1 MAQVTGIRRN
11 LYDRCIHLDNLI
23 DGSFMRSVWRKHLI
37 ICLFLGPMAV
47 PMYLLDRAFLGGGGS
62 NWITLDFRGLI
73 FWTYITLV
81 AIHVMSETELYRRE
95 THSSCRRFSSS
106 RGRYKICSVLF
117 VLSPAAIP
125 AGAPRKNHTWETRHL
140 AGPIRDVGSAGH
152 GESVSAGLRRHRL
165 GEA

>member
-62 NWITLDFRGLI
+62 NWGMTPPVSID
-73 FWTYITLV
+73 
-81 AIHVMSETELYRRE
+81 
-95 THSSCRRFSSS
+95 
-106 RGRYKICSVLF
+106 SV
-117 VLSPAAIP
+117 PP
-125 AGAPRKNHTWETRHL
+125 C
-140 AGPIRDVGSAGH
+140 GPIGLL
-152 GESVSAGLRRHRL
+152 VSADWLL
-165 GEA
+165 PLP